1 MVKILAVSDEESDR
15 LSAAQARRIAP
26 DLVLAAGDLPWSYL
40 EFIASCVDAPLVFV
54 PGNHDPQVMPTI
66 ESRCGLHLQA
76 GMPVNAP
83 RPHGCLN
90 ADCQVLDVAGLRIA
104 GLGGSVRYRPG
115 PNQYTQREFGKRAKH
130 VARATRRHARRNGGS
145 PTVDILLTHAPPRHC
160 GDEDDPPHHGVEA
173 LHPLIEQLQPR
184 LVVHGHIHPY
194 GQQRPDRQI
203 EQTTIR
209 NVVPFKVFD
218 LPGRDLPGADRGQRH
233 GD

>member
-90 ADCQVLDVAGLRIA
+90 ADCQVLDVAGRIVER
-104 GLGGSVRYRPG
+104 LGYAAVTVSHAEEAVARYRAEPDG
-115 PNQYTQREFGKRAKH
+115 FDCVLLDLSMPQMDGLELSRIMRSINPAVRVVLCSGYSEQYATERFANQGLAGFLPKPYRIDEL
-130 VARATRRHARRNGGS
+130 RR
-145 PTVDILLTHAPPRHC
+145 T
-160 GDEDDPPHHGVEA
+160 
-173 LHPLIEQLQPR
+173 LISAI
-184 LVVHGHIHPY
+184 G
-194 GQQRPDRQI
+194 
-203 EQTTIR
+203 
-209 NVVPFKVFD
+209 
-218 LPGRDLPGADRGQRH
+218 
-233 GD
+233 